1 MFGEPFSKKAGLM
14 MRLDVDYGDEVEESS
29 VEPGSKTALDKPVQV
44 RSKEMGSRC
53 EAPAP
58 PVWYRDRDLTGVGGN
73 APDHNGLLMQ
83 LDKMPLVAN
92 RGNTR

>member
-58 PVWYRDRDLTGVGGN
+58 PPPCVVQGQGPYRC
-73 APDHNGLLMQ
+73 
-83 LDKMPLVAN
+83 
-92 RGNTR
+92 RGQRS

>member
-53 EAPAP
+53 DP
-58 PVWYRDRDLTGVGGN
+58 PGVVQGPYRC
-73 APDHNGLLMQ
+73 
-83 LDKMPLVAN
+83 
-92 RGNTR
+92 RGQRS